1 MEFNLW
7 SFIVENLE
15 AAGVIGGYV
24 SISMIMFAL
33 ISYASRNRI
42 RRKDLI
48 GPKWAQP
55 IIGALLGVIPGCGG
69 TIVAA
74 SMYKNGNLKF
84 GGLFAAFITTLGEGS
99 FVLLGASDEADV
111 AANLSAFAIV
121 SVVGLVV
128 GIILGYIT
136 DASGL
141 KFNKVERLEITPEK
155 HISVSEEKS
164 AARNFIDY
172 IGFYVIMAI
181 AIFLAP
187 GSIMALWGGSIEA
200 ISELTVWVAI
210 VLTVISIV
218 YYFIYRFILKEDCHA
233 GHNDNLRS
241 TLLHSIEDIT
251 MVITYV
257 FIGLFAANFIID
269 VLIGAEAFE
278 AWMKKSGFIV
288 VTLAALIGATPGCG
302 GMIAVAVAFITIGD
316 FPMAALIAASIA
328 TSGDGI
334 FPLLAENRKDAI
346 IITVSGLAVALV
358 VGYAALGLGF

>member
-1 MEFNLW
+1 MNFNLW
-7 SFIVENLE
+7 EFIVVNLE

-24 SISMIMFAL
+24 SISMIGFAL
-33 ISYASRNRI
+33 ISFASREKF

-55 IIGALLGVIPGCGG
+55 IIGALLGVVPGCGG

-74 SMYKNGNLKF
+74 SMYKNGNLTF

-111 AANLSAFAIV
+111 AANLAAFGVISA
-121 SVVGLVV
+121 VGLVV
-128 GIILGYIT
+128 GVVLGYVADGVGI
-136 DASGL
+136 
-141 KFNKVERLEITPEK
+141 KFSKVERSEIILEK
-155 HISVSEEKS
+155 HLSLLEENS
-164 AARNFIDY
+164 AARSFIDS
-172 IGFYVIMAI
+172 IGFYLIMAI
-181 AIFLAP
+181 ALFLAP

-200 ISELTVWVAI
+200 IEDLTVWVAI
-210 VLTVISIV
+210 ALTVISII
-218 YYFIYRFILKEDCHA
+218 YYSVYRFILKEDCHA
-233 GHNDNLRS
+233 GNDDNLRS

-269 VLIGAEAFE
+269 VVIGAEAFE
-278 AWMKKSGFIV
+278 VWMRKSGFIV

-334 FPLLAENRKDAI
+334 FPLLAQNKKDAI
-346 IITVSGLAVALV
+346 IITVSGLVIALV
-358 VGYAALGLGF
+358 VGYAALIFGI

>member
-1 MEFNLW
+1 M
-7 SFIVENLE
+7 
-15 AAGVIGGYV
+15 IG
-24 SISMIMFAL
+24 FAL
-33 ISYASRNRI
+33 ITYASREKFK
-42 RRKDLI
+42 RKDLI

-55 IIGALLGVIPGCGG
+55 IIGALLGLIPGCGG

-74 SMYKNGNLKF
+74 SMYKNGNLTF

-111 AANLSAFAIV
+111 AANLTAFAVV

-128 GIILGYIT
+128 GIIVGYVI
-136 DASGL
+136 DVMGI
-141 KFNKVERLEITPEK
+141 KFRKVEIVPEIHSSSLEEN
-155 HISVSEEKS
+155 S
-164 AARNFIDY
+164 AARNFIEN
-172 IGFYVIMAI
+172 IGFYLIVAI
-181 AIFLAP
+181 ALFLAP

-200 ISELTVWVAI
+200 IEELTVWVAI
-210 VLTVISIV
+210 SLTVISIV

-257 FIGLFAANFIID
+257 FIGLFTANFIID
-269 VLIGAEAFE
+269 VMIGAEAFE
-278 AWMKKSGFIV
+278 VWMRKSGFIV

-334 FPLLAENRKDAI
+334 FPLLAENKKDAI
-346 IITVSGLAVALV
+346 LITVTGLILALI
-358 VGYAALGLGF
+358 VGYTALGLGF

>member
-1 MEFNLW
+1 MDFNLW
-7 SFIVENLE
+7 EFIVGNLE

-24 SISMIMFAL
+24 SISMIVFAL
-33 ISYASRNRI
+33 ISFAYRDKFNG
-42 RRKDLI
+42 KNLV

-69 TIVAA
+69 TIVAS
-74 SMYKNGNLKF
+74 SMYKNGNLTF

-111 AANLSAFAIV
+111 AANLTAFAVV
-121 SVVGLVV
+121 SAVGLLV
-128 GIILGYIT
+128 GILFGYVT
-136 DASGL
+136 DGIGINFS
-141 KFNKVERLEITPEK
+141 KVERLEITPEK
-155 HISVSEEKS
+155 HLSTPEENS
-164 AARNFIDY
+164 AARNFIDN
-172 IGFYVIMAI
+172 IGFYLIMAI
-181 AIFLAP
+181 ALFLAP

-210 VLTVISIV
+210 ALTVISIV

-257 FIGLFAANFIID
+257 FIGLFAANYIID
-269 VLIGAEAFE
+269 VMIGAEAFE

-316 FPMAALIAASIA
+316 FPMAALIAASIS

-346 IITVSGLAVALV
+346 IITVSGLVIALV